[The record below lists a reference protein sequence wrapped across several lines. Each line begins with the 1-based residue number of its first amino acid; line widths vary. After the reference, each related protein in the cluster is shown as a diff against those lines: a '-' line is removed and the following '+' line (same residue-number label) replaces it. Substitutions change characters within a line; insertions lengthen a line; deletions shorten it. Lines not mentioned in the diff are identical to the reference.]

1 MKGHA
6 WPKIIGLCMAG
17 LLTSSCVR
25 FHHQPVIA
33 AVTLADFESRRLDD
47 KDLKKYVLT
56 HQAVQEW
63 PPQEW
68 NMRSLTLAAFY
79 YNYDLD
85 VARAQW
91 GLAEAGRIKAGER
104 PNPSVNALGGYNTTT
119 PVSEITPWIPE
130 LVLEIPFEVAGK
142 RGYRI
147 SQARHLSDAALWN
160 LVSVAWE
167 VRSRLRQSFLELYAA
182 RETELLLS
190 RRQAIQEENVRI
202 LELQL
207 AAGEASPYE
216 TTQSRIALDNSRLAA
231 IEASRQKIEARVR
244 LADIIGI
251 PAQVL
256 EGLFLSFVEF
266 EHIQTDIPSNE
277 IRRQALLNR
286 ADILSLLSE
295 YAASQ
300 AALQLEI
307 ARQYPDIRI
316 GLGYQLDQT
325 DSKWTLGLAL
335 DLPILNRNRGQIAE
349 AEARRTET
357 AARFLALQAKV
368 IGALDIAVASCRSAL
383 EKSKAADELLANL
396 SKQEKTARAKYEFG
410 EISRPELLGVE
421 LELASSALSR
431 LDALVKAQESLGKLE
446 DVLQSPLDL
455 KEWVQETPRRASSRA
470 KE

>member
-1 MKGHA
+1 MNPYA
-6 WPKIIGLCMAG
+6 WPKIICFCAVS
-17 LLTSSCVR
+17 LLAASCAR
-25 FHHQPVIA
+25 FHPQPITA

-47 KDLKKYVLT
+47 EELKKYVLT
-56 HQAVQEW
+56 HQAAQEW
-63 PPQEW
+63 PPKEW
-68 NMRSLTLAAFY
+68 DIKSLTLAAFY
-79 YNYDLD
+79 YSHDLD

-104 PNPSVNALGGYNTTT
+104 PNPSVNALQGYNSTT
-119 PVSEITPWIPE
+119 PVAEITPWIPE
-130 LVLEIPFEVAGK
+130 IVLEIPLEVAGK

-147 SQARHLSDAALWN
+147 SQARHLADAALLN
-160 LVSVAWE
+160 IVSIAWD
-167 VRSRLRQSFLELYAA
+167 VRSRLRQSFLDLYAA
-182 RETELLLS
+182 QETESLLF
-190 RRQAIQEENVRI
+190 RQQALQEENARI
-202 LELQL
+202 IELQL
-207 AAGEASPYE
+207 AAGGASPYE
-216 TTQSRIALDNSRLAA
+216 VTQSRIALDNSRLAA
-231 IEASRQKIEARVR
+231 LEASRQKAEVRVR
-244 LADIIGI
+244 LADIIGV
-251 PAQVL
+251 PVQAL
-256 EGLFLSFVEF
+256 DGLFLSFGEF
-266 EHIQTDIPSNE
+266 EHIQMDIPSNE

-368 IGALDIAVASCRSAL
+368 IGALDIAVASCRSASV
-383 EKSKAADELLANL
+383 KSKAADELLSNL
-396 SKQEKTARAKYEFG
+396 IKQEKTAKAKYELG
-410 EISRPELLGVE
+410 EISKLELLGVE

-431 LDALVKAQESLGKLE
+431 LDALVRAQESLGKLE

-455 KEWVQETPRRASSRA
+455 KEWVQETPRRASSQV

>member
-1 MKGHA
+1 MRQYA
-6 WPKIIGLCMAG
+6 WPTIIGFCAAG
-17 LLTSSCVR
+17 LMTSSCVR
-25 FHHQPVIA
+25 FHPQPVTA
-33 AVTLADFESRRLDD
+33 AVTMTDFESRRLDD
-47 KDLKKYVLT
+47 EELKKYVFA
-56 HQAVQEW
+56 HQAAREW
-63 PPQEW
+63 PPAEW
-68 NMRSLTLAAFY
+68 DMRALTLAALY

-91 GLAEAGRIKAGER
+91 GLAEAGRIKVGEC
-104 PNPSVNALGGYNTTT
+104 PNPSVNALGGYNSTT
-119 PVSEITPWIPE
+119 PVGEITPWIPE
-130 LVLEIPFEVAGK
+130 LVLEIPLEVAGK

-160 LVSVAWE
+160 IVSVAWE
-167 VRSRLRQSFLELYAA
+167 VRSRLRQSFLALYVAQ
-182 RETELLLS
+182 ETEALLS
-190 RRQAIQEENVRI
+190 RQQAIQEENARI

-216 TTQSRIALDNSRLAA
+216 LAQSRIALDNSRLAA
-231 IEASRQKIEARVR
+231 LEASRQKIEARVR
-244 LADIIGI
+244 LADTIGV

-256 EGLFLSFVEF
+256 DGLVLSFKEF
-266 EHIQTDIPSNE
+266 AHIQPDIPSRE
-277 IRRQALLNR
+277 VRRQALLNR

-300 AALQLEI
+300 AVLKLEI

-316 GLGYQLDQT
+316 GSGYQLDQT

-368 IGALDIAVASCRSAL
+368 IGALDIAVASCRSASA
-383 EKSKAADELLANL
+383 KSKAADELLANL
-396 SKQEKTARAKYEFG
+396 TKQEKAAGAKYELG

-455 KEWVQETPRRASSRA
+455 KEWVQETPRRASSQA

>member
-1 MKGHA
+1 MKRYA
-6 WPKIIGLCMAG
+6 WLKIIGLCGAG
-17 LLTSSCVR
+17 LLTASCVR
-25 FHHQPVIA
+25 FHPHPVVA
-33 AVTLADFESRRLDD
+33 AGTLADFESRRLDD
-47 KDLKKYVLT
+47 EELKKYVLT
-56 HQAVQEW
+56 HQAAQEW

-68 NMRSLTLAAFY
+68 DMRALTLAAFY
-79 YNYDLD
+79 YNYNLD

-91 GLAEAGRIKAGER
+91 GMAEAGRIKAGER
-104 PNPSVNALGGYNTTT
+104 LNPSVNVLGGYNTTT

-130 LVLEIPFEVAGK
+130 LVLEIPLEVAGK

-160 LVSVAWE
+160 IVSVGWE

-182 RETELLLS
+182 EETESLLS
-190 RRQAIQEENVRI
+190 RQQAIQEENVRI

-216 TTQSRIALDNSRLAA
+216 ITQSRIALDNSRLAA
-231 IEASRQKIEARVR
+231 LEASRQKVEARGR
-244 LADIIGI
+244 LADIIGV

-256 EGLFLSFVEF
+256 EGLVLSFDEF
-266 EHIQTDIPSNE
+266 AHIQTDIPSNE

-357 AARFLALQAKV
+357 AARFLALQASV
-368 IGALDIAVASCRSAL
+368 IGALDIAVASCQSASA
-383 EKSKAADELLANL
+383 KSRAADELLANL
-396 SKQEKTARAKYEFG
+396 AKQAKTARAKYELG
-410 EISRPELLGVE
+410 EISKLELLSVE
-421 LELASSALSR
+421 LELASSVLSR

-455 KEWVQETPRRASSRA
+455 KGWVQETPRRASSQA

>member
-1 MKGHA
+1 
-6 WPKIIGLCMAG
+6 
-17 LLTSSCVR
+17 
-25 FHHQPVIA
+25 
-33 AVTLADFESRRLDD
+33 
-47 KDLKKYVLT
+47 
-56 HQAVQEW
+56 
-63 PPQEW
+63 
-68 NMRSLTLAAFY
+68 
-79 YNYDLD
+79 
-85 VARAQW
+85 
-91 GLAEAGRIKAGER
+91 
-104 PNPSVNALGGYNTTT
+104 
-119 PVSEITPWIPE
+119 
-130 LVLEIPFEVAGK
+130 
-142 RGYRI
+142 
-147 SQARHLSDAALWN
+147 
-160 LVSVAWE
+160 
-167 VRSRLRQSFLELYAA
+167 
-182 RETELLLS
+182 
-190 RRQAIQEENVRI
+190 
-202 LELQL
+202 
-207 AAGEASPYE
+207 
-216 TTQSRIALDNSRLAA
+216 
-231 IEASRQKIEARVR
+231 
-244 LADIIGI
+244 
-251 PAQVL
+251 
-256 EGLFLSFVEF
+256 
-266 EHIQTDIPSNE
+266 
-277 IRRQALLNR
+277 
-286 ADILSLLSE
+286 
-295 YAASQ
+295 
-300 AALQLEI
+300 LQLEI

>member
-1 MKGHA
+1 MLA
-6 WPKIIGLCMAG
+6 A
-17 LLTSSCVR
+17 SCVR
-25 FHHQPVIA
+25 FHPQPIAA
-33 AVTLADFESRRLDD
+33 AVTMTDFESRRLDD
-47 KDLKKYVLT
+47 EELKKYVLT

-63 PPQEW
+63 PPKEW
-68 NMRSLTLAAFY
+68 DMRSLTLAAFY

-104 PNPSVNALGGYNTTT
+104 PNPSVNALGGYNSTT
-119 PVSEITPWIPE
+119 PVAEITPWIPE
-130 LVLEIPFEVAGK
+130 LVLEIPLEVAGK

-147 SQARHLSDAALWN
+147 SEARHLSDAALLN
-160 LVSVAWE
+160 IVSVAWE
-167 VRSRLRQSFLELYAA
+167 VRSRLRQSFLGLYAA
-182 RETELLLS
+182 QEAESLLS
-190 RRQAIQEENVRI
+190 RRQAIQEDNVRI
-202 LELQL
+202 LEHQM
-207 AAGEASPYE
+207 AVGEASPYE
-216 TTQSRIALDNSRLAA
+216 ITQSRIALDNSRLAVL
-231 IEASRQKIEARVR
+231 EASRQKVEAKVR
-244 LADIIGI
+244 LADIIGV
-251 PAQVL
+251 PVQVL
-256 EGLFLSFVEF
+256 DVLCLSFDEF
-266 EHIQTDIPSNE
+266 AHIQPDIPSNE
-277 IRRQALLNR
+277 VRRQALLNR

-368 IGALDIAVASCRSAL
+368 IGALDIAVASCRSASA
-383 EKSKAADELLANL
+383 KSKAADELLANL
-396 SKQEKTARAKYEFG
+396 SKQEKTAKAKYELG
-410 EISRPELLGVE
+410 EISRLEFLGVE

-455 KEWVQETPRRASSRA
+455 KEWVQETPRRALSRA